1 MAVINNKTFDKTY
14 DKLVKKLEQK
24 VYQYTI
30 KRRYGGNIDYCNLKK
45 LLLFSR
51 YLDSIKNSKY
61 DYYYVNGLTQ
71 ISNYLNKI

>member
-30 KRRYGGNIDYCNLKK
+30 KRRYGGSIDYCNLKK

-61 DYYYVNGLTQ
+61 DYYHVKGLTQ

>member
-14 DKLVKKLEQK
+14 DKLVLKLESK
-24 VYQYTI
+24 VYQYMI
-30 KRRYGGNIDYCNLKK
+30 KRKYGGTIDYCNLKK

-51 YLDSIKNSKY
+51 YLDNIKNSKY
-61 DYYYVNGLTQ
+61 DYYYIDGLTQ